1 MDDPNDFFGDVFQ
14 DPEDDPLLGGDA
26 PEDDPAGGSSSTS
39 DPAPD
44 RGSPS
49 WMDDEPDAPP
59 ASGSSPPDASE
70 EAPTSE
76 GGPGATGG
84 PERREIVVDQRAG
97 RGLDALNEAVAQG
110 WRLIRISLA
119 QADAPGD
126 GERAAERF
134 VAILEPDNP
143 QSLFD
148 FGPGA

>member
-26 PEDDPAGGSSSTS
+26 PNDEPAGGSSSAP
-39 DPAPD
+39 DGPPD
-44 RGSPS
+44 RGTPS
-49 WMDDEPDAPP
+49 WMDDEPDAAEANG
-59 ASGSSPPDASE
+59 ASPGASSP
-70 EAPTSE
+70 EAP
-76 GGPGATGG
+76 PGEDGRSGG

-119 QADAPGD
+119 QADGPAD
-126 GERAAERF
+126 GQRAAERF

-148 FGPGA
+148 FGPGS

>member
-14 DPEDDPLLGGDA
+14 DPEDDPLLEGDA
-26 PEDDPAGGSSSTS
+26 PDDAPDGEPSSSRDGAS
-39 DPAPD
+39 A
-44 RGSPS
+44 RGTPS
-49 WMDDEPDAPP
+49 WMADEPDSQRANGSAP
-59 ASGSSPPDASE
+59 SGPSSDDASD
-70 EAPTSE
+70 EAND
-76 GGPGATGG
+76 

-119 QADAPGD
+119 QADGPA
-126 GERAAERF
+126 EEQRAAERF

-148 FGPGA
+148 FGPGS